1 MDFIQGFDR
10 NQLVMMDFES
20 NVAFDSWARVVDW
33 FVDALPMKK
42 LGFNNI
48 LQTEGRPPYKAEDLL
63 KLFMYGYKK
72 DLRTSRK
79 LEAACKINIEVIW
92 LLKGLQPSARKIA
105 YFRKNNPKAFKQAF
119 RYFVVMLK
127 DLDLISGETIAID
140 SFKIR
145 AQNSLKNNFNQKKID
160 RHLDYIDNKIAEYE
174 QQLDENDE
182 LENDHKEEIEDKIQ
196 WQKEKR
202 EHYKSIEKELNESGE
217 AQISKTDPDAKSVVL
232 HRNIVNVGYN
242 IQTGCDGKHKLFI
255 NNNTGAVN
263 DTHALADMALDA
275 KALPGV
281 EKMNCLT
288 DKGYTTGV
296 HIDTCT
302 KNNITTYSSPKAHSS
317 QNNGLYN
324 MNEFEYDAEQ
334 DTYTCPANQVLHSNG
349 NICKKRKHRV
359 KRYYTK
365 ACAGCSLKD
374 KCTRNKHGRFIE
386 RSIYHEALE
395 ENEKRVN
402 QNPEYYRQRQQIT
415 EHQFGTLKRQW
426 GFTFTL
432 MKGKEHV
439 LTEVNLMMM
448 CYNLKRLMS
457 ILGTNNLKQWLK
469 GLYVYLS
476 WNNKQFRA
484 HLSHFSYSI
493 NNFKNG
499 NNNIFQFSVLL
510 YPGIGVFLH

>member
-48 LQTEGRPPYKAEDLL
+48 LHTEGRPPYKAEDLL
-63 KLFMYGYKK
+63 KLLMYGYKK

-182 LENDHKEEIEDKIQ
+182 LENNQKEEIEDKIQ
-196 WQKEKR
+196 WQQEKKKQ
-202 EHYKSIEKELNESGE
+202 YQSIEKELKESGE
-217 AQISKTDPDAKSVVL
+217 SQISKTDPDAKSVIL
-232 HRNIVNVGYN
+232 HRNVVNVGYN
-242 IQTGCDGKHKLFI
+242 VQAGCDGKYKLFI
-255 NNNTGAVN
+255 NNDTGAVN

-275 KALPGV
+275 KALLGV
-281 EKMNCLT
+281 KKMNCLT

-296 HIDTCT
+296 HIDTCS

-317 QNNGLYN
+317 QDNGLYN
-324 MNEFEYDAEQ
+324 MNVFKYDAEH
-334 DTYTCPANQVLHSNG
+334 DTYTCPANQVLHTNG
-349 NICKKRKHRV
+349 YICKKRKHRV

-365 ACAGCSLKD
+365 ACDGCRLRER
-374 KCTRNKHGRFIE
+374 CTKNKMGRFIE
-386 RSIYHEALE
+386 RSIYQEALE

-432 MKGKEHV
+432 MKGKQHV

-448 CYNLKRLMS
+448 CYNLRRLMS
-457 ILGTNNLKQWLK
+457 IFDINELKVRLKSLVFHFLSLYGQKRAILKHLNFELQKMTSRFFVNLK
-469 GLYVYLS
+469 
-476 WNNKQFRA
+476 
-484 HLSHFSYSI
+484 
-493 NNFKNG
+493 
-499 NNNIFQFSVLL
+499 LL
-510 YPGIGVFLH
+510 NVS

>member
-105 YFRKNNPKAFKQAF
+105 YFRKNNPKAFKQSF
-119 RYFVVMLK
+119 RYFVVLLK

-182 LENDHKEEIEDKIQ
+182 LENNQKEEIEDKIQ
-196 WQKEKR
+196 WQQEKKKE
-202 EHYKSIEKELNESGE
+202 YQSIEKELKESGE
-217 AQISKTDPDAKSVVL
+217 TQISKTDPDAKSVIL
-232 HRNIVNVGYN
+232 HRNVVNVGYN
-242 IQTGCDGKHKLFI
+242 VQAGCDSKYKLFI
-255 NNNTGAVN
+255 NNDTGAVN

-275 KALPGV
+275 KALLGV
-281 EKMNCLT
+281 EKMNSLT

-296 HIDTCT
+296 HIDTCS

-317 QNNGLYN
+317 QDNGLYN
-324 MNEFEYDAEQ
+324 MNEFVYDAEH
-334 DTYTCPANQVLHSNG
+334 DTYTCPANQVLHTNG

-365 ACAGCSLKD
+365 ACDGCRLRER
-374 KCTRNKHGRFIE
+374 CTKNKMGRFIE
-386 RSIYHEALE
+386 RSIYQETLE

-402 QNPEYYRQRQQIT
+402 ENPEYYRQRQQIT

-432 MKGKEHV
+432 MRGKEHV

-448 CYNLKRLMS
+448 CYNLRRLMS
-457 ILGTNNLKQWLK
+457 ILGINTLRHWLEMLYLNLLWTYQSIRVK
-469 GLYVYLS
+469 LS
-476 WNNKQFRA
+476 NFFTRWNNCKV
-484 HLSHFSYSI
+484 
-493 NNFKNG
+493 KNL
-499 NNNIFQFSVLL
+499 NLL
-510 YPGIGVFLH
+510 MSLEAF